1 MLPTDVGT
9 QARGAL
15 WIDLRGV
22 VSAAVEILL
31 ITSEIAPYS
40 RSGELGDVCAAL
52 PKALRSIGHK
62 VTAISP
68 LWSGIDP
75 TARGLA
81 RRLTSVEVNLG
92 AWRCACTLHDG
103 RTTGGVELVFVGH
116 GETFAPGP
124 GEGSREAQL
133 RAALVFA
140 SAAAQV
146 AAARQPAPEVLHAH
160 GWFAAGALALA
171 QAELPGAA
179 RVLSLHEASLDADL
193 RALPDG
199 VVLPSAL
206 VGQPSLLL
214 AGVNAAER
222 VVASSHDDAERLRT
236 GATPLARA
244 LQGNKLLGIGNGL
257 DAARWNA
264 LTDPMLPA
272 RFDPVDLSGK
282 ARCKDALQLELGLPI
297 RADVPLLACLGST
310 AAKLLPQI
318 AGRLLLNDVQLV
330 VLGAEAEETAV
341 LSELGSR
348 YEERLRLVADSD
360 TAPALR
366 GGALSGDEKMR
377 HRLIAGTDI
386 VLVPAHDPRQGD
398 LHLCA
403 QRYGAL
409 PVARKVGAMADAV
422 VDCDAELV
430 TGNGFVFEQADPEE
444 LLAVTQR
451 ALAAFAKRKAFDAL
465 RRRVMKQDVSW
476 ERAAR
481 RYEYAYKASRPAQA
495 G

>member
-1 MLPTDVGT
+1 
-9 QARGAL
+9 L
-15 WIDLRGV
+15 WIVQRGV

-40 RSGELGDVCAAL
+40 RTGELGDVCAAL
-52 PKALRSIGHK
+52 PKALRSMGHK
-62 VTAISP
+62 VTVLSP

-81 RRLTSVEVNLG
+81 RRLTSIEVNLG
-92 AWRCACTLHDG
+92 AWRSACTLHDG
-103 RTTGGVELVFVGH
+103 RTTGGVELVFIGH
-116 GETFAPGP
+116 GETFAGGP

-146 AAARQPAPEVLHAH
+146 AAARHPAPEVLHAH
-160 GWFAAGALALA
+160 GWFAAAALALA
-171 QAELPGAA
+171 QGDLPAAA
-179 RVLSLHEASLDADL
+179 RVLSLHDAEHIGDL
-193 RALPDG
+193 HGLPEG
-199 VVLPSAL
+199 VMLPSAL
-206 VGQPSLLL
+206 VGQGSLLL
-214 AGVNAAER
+214 AGVNAAAR
-222 VVASSHDDAERLRT
+222 VVASSHDEAERLRAGT
-236 GATPLARA
+236 TPLARA
-244 LQGNKLLGIGNGL
+244 LQSSTKLLGISNGL

-264 LTDPMLPA
+264 LTDPLLPA

-297 RADVPLLACLGST
+297 RSEVPLLACLGSS

-318 AGRLLLNDVQLV
+318 AGRILLNDVQLV
-330 VLGAEAEETAV
+330 VLGADAEEVAV

-348 YEERLRLVADSD
+348 YEERLRLVPDADE
-360 TAPALR
+360 R
-366 GGALSGDEKMR
+366 MR
-377 HRLIAGTDI
+377 HRVVAAADI
-386 VLVPAHDPRQGD
+386 VLVPAHDPHQGD

-409 PVARKVGAMADAV
+409 PVVRKVAAMADAV

-430 TGNGFVFEQADPEE
+430 TGNGFVFEQADAEE

-451 ALAAFAKRKAFDAL
+451 ALAAFAKRKPFDAL
-465 RRRVMKQDVSW
+465 RRRVMKLDVSW

-481 RYEYAYKASRPAQA
+481 RYEYVYKA